1 MPKNGN
7 GNSSIQAITA
17 LLRTLRT
24 LRYIAE
30 HEPSLDEACSA
41 LGISRPTVVRHVNA
55 GRTAMGMDIRSV
67 RGPLGLHH
75 YQIFDFGLINRRKL
89 LQ

>member
-7 GNSSIQAITA
+7 TSIQAITA
-17 LLRTLRT
+17 LLRT

-55 GRTAMGMDIRSV
+55 GRTVMGMDIRSV
-67 RGPLGLHH
+67 RSPLGLHH
-75 YQIFDFGLINRRKL
+75 YQIFDFGIINRRKL